1 MNTVP
6 LHIAA
11 GFNVLVR
18 TGLGF
23 IVIGNA
29 EDDEPN
35 PHALFPATLKF
46 PDISFAP
53 IAIVIVL
60 VAVIIVLPL
69 GKVQTY
75 VVAFG
80 IGEAVYTRLVAPA
93 QTV

>member
-6 LHIAA
+6 LQSAA
-11 GFNVLVR
+11 GFKLLVS
-18 TGLGF
+18 TGLGLM
-23 IVIGNA
+23 VIGNA

-35 PHALFPATLKF
+35 PQALFPATLKF
-46 PDISFAP
+46 PDVSFTP
-53 IAIVIVL
+53 IAIVMVL
-60 VAVIIVLPL
+60 VAVIIVLPF
-69 GKVQTY
+69 GNDQTY